1 MVKVFS
7 LLLILGLALSPPA
20 RAEDEAEEAE
30 AGGDDT
36 EAEGEAGGDEKEA
49 EDDIELV
56 EAPEEDGKL
65 EEKV

>member
-36 EAEGEAGGDEKEA
+36 EAEEEAGGDEKEA
-49 EDDIELV
+49 EDNI
-56 EAPEEDGKL
+56 
-65 EEKV
+65 